1 MAPSRE
7 AVRATV
13 ENYVKA
19 VATGTVDD
27 VLALYA
33 EGATVEDPV
42 GTPVRTSEAE
52 IREFYGMVEPL
63 TQTGGVVTLKIAQ
76 NNAAFLFRLVTHLGD
91 QDLVMEVIDVM
102 TFDDDAKITS
112 MRAFWS
118 EEDMQSTPA
127 GE

>member
-42 GTPVRTSEAE
+42 GTPVRTTEAE

-76 NNAAFLFRLVTHLGD
+76 NNAAFLFRLGTHLGD